1 MLVVVVVALL
11 VASRCAAVDMVATD
25 RAALLELLRGHWYID
40 HRDEAKGR
48 SALFSR
54 VCACRRCEACARS
67 LDAVVCTEKAPQ
79 TPNNASSTNATS
91 ITMTTTTTTT
101 TTMAAST
108 VNDSS
113 FGVRCDE
120 SSGRVVSVHFPHSD
134 LTGQVTPPL

>member
-40 HRDEAKGR
+40 HRDEDKGGR
-48 SALFSR
+48 LALFSR

-91 ITMTTTTTTT
+91 ITMTTTTTT
-101 TTMAAST
+101 MAAST